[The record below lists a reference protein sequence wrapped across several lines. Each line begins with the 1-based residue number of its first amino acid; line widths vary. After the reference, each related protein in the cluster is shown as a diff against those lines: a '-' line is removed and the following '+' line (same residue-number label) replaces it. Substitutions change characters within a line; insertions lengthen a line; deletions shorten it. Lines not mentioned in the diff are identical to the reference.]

1 MILFDSNIIILIKMK
16 QLFWLLLPFH
26 ISAHESVWACGQCVC
41 VCVSGS
47 ICLQASTHEWMFIQ
61 LLWRWRLVKR
71 IDGLRQPALPN
82 TGSLTG
88 SPKTRRD
95 HLPGELSRCVTSSV
109 TILNRLSSQITG
121 WITTWVMAR
130 LVCYHPFPST
140 CAQAKYHN

>member
-1 MILFDSNIIILIKMK
+1 MILFDSNVIILIKMK

-26 ISAHESVWACGQCVC
+26 ISAHESVWDCGQCAC
-41 VCVSGS
+41 VFLAAFACRRLRMSECLFSFYSDCVS
-47 ICLQASTHEWMFIQ
+47 L
-61 LLWRWRLVKR
+61 KR
-71 IDGLRQPALPN
+71 IDALRQPALPN

-121 WITTWVMAR
+121 WITTRVMAR
-130 LVCYHPFPST
+130 IVHYHPLSST
-140 CAQAKYHN
+140 CAQAKYCN